1 MDKKLIAR
9 NFSRYAHLYDSYADV
24 QKESGRRLLDYV
36 EGGDFADILEI
47 GCGTG
52 NLTLDLRHKFKDA
65 KIKALDISGKMI
77 EVARKKLEG
86 SNVEFIVSDAEEI
99 GITEKFDLIISH
111 ASFHWFMDLEKAL
124 AVYKGLL
131 RKNGRIVFS
140 SFGPLTFSELNVCLK
155 SILKSGPIHAGFF
168 LNKDGLK
175 SMLSKQFGEIQIQEA
190 GYEEYFL
197 SLKDLLYKIKY
208 SGIRGS
214 GIGDGAR
221 ISRKAL
227 KEIES
232 EYLNKFSRIR
242 ATYQVFFCQGQK
254 I

>member
-9 NFSRYAHLYDSYADV
+9 NFSRYAHLYDSYADI
-24 QKESGRRLLDYV
+24 QKESGRRLLDCV
-36 EGGDFADILEI
+36 KGGDFADILEI

-52 NLTLDLRHKFKDA
+52 NLTLDLRRKFKGA

-86 SNVEFIVSDAEEI
+86 SNVEFIVTDAEEI
-99 GITEKFDLIISH
+99 TCHEKFDLVISH
-111 ASFHWFMDLEKAL
+111 ASFHWFMDLEKTL
-124 AVYKGLL
+124 AVYKKLL
-131 RKNGRIVFS
+131 RENGRIVFS
-140 SFGPLTFSELNVCLK
+140 AFGPLTFSELNVCLK
-155 SILKSGPIHAGFF
+155 SILKTGPIHAGFF

-175 SMLSKQFGEIQIQEA
+175 SMLSRHFGEIQIQEA

-232 EYLNKFSRIR
+232 EYLKKFSRIR